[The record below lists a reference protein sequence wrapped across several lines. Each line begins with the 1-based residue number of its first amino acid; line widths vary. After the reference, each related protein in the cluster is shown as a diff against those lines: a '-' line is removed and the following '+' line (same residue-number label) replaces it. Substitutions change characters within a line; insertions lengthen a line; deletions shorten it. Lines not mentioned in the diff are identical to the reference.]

1 MKTRDLTI
9 LINLV
14 VLEHS
19 ELDLLLLVFD
29 FLRCGVVLLLPLLTT
44 TTKSKHE
51 MKSRFLL
58 DVVIRQRASVFQ
70 LFTGEDETLLVR
82 WNAFLV
88 LDLGLD
94 VVDRVARFDLEGD
107 GLTREGLHKDLHGGS
122 DWYLLL
128 NISDYM

>member
-19 ELDLLLLVFD
+19 KLDLLLLVFD

-44 TTKSKHE
+44 TAKSKHE

-58 DVVIRQRASVFQ
+58 DVVIRQRTSVFQ
-70 LFTGEDETLLVR
+70 LFPREDEALLVR
-82 WNAFLV
+82 WDAFLV
-88 LDLGLD
+88 LYLGLD
-94 VVDRVARFDLEGD
+94 IVDCVARFHLEGD
-107 GLTREGLHKDLHGGS
+107 RLTRE
-122 DWYLLL
+122 
-128 NISDYM
+128 